1 VDLSNFAG
9 FSPIDSICTSFE
21 AIPGDAALTATIQSI
36 RGMHDILPADLAA
49 WHKLEHTI
57 RSVFQAY
64 GFSEI
69 RVPVLEKTE
78 LFARA
83 IGDATDVVQK
93 EMYSFEDRGGD
104 WLSLRPEGTAGTV
117 RAVIQNGLLYAAP
130 LRLWYM
136 GPMFRRER
144 PQKGRTRQF
153 HQAGAE
159 VFGAPGPD
167 IDAELL
173 AMCQRLWQQLGLQN
187 LRLEIN
193 SLGTAEER
201 VGYRAELSKY
211 FALHADAL
219 DEDSKIRLERNPMR
233 ILDSKNP
240 EMREL
245 IAAAPVLQAFL
256 GEESA
261 QHFAQLQAYLQAL
274 GVGYTVNP
282 RLVRGLDYYSHTVFE
297 WITDELGAQG
307 TVCAGGRYDGL
318 VELQGGKPWPGI
330 GFALGQERLVELIR
344 SAGAPPE
351 AATDIYLVMV
361 GDTAIQNGLVLAE
374 SLRWALPGLSIQANL
389 AGGSFKSQ
397 FKRADRSGARL
408 AMILGEE
415 ELDRGEVSIKF
426 LRSDVSQQSVT
437 LKNLE
442 TWLRDWQQQA

>member
-1 VDLSNFAG
+1 M
-9 FSPIDSICTSFE
+9 T
-21 AIPGDAALTATIQSI
+21 AAIQSI
-36 RGMHDILPADLAA
+36 RGMHDILPADMAT
-49 WHKLEHTI
+49 WHRLENTI
-57 RSVFQAY
+57 QSVFRSY
-64 GFSEI
+64 GFEELRI
-69 RVPVLEKTE
+69 PVLEKTE

-104 WLSLRPEGTAGTV
+104 WLSLRPEGTAGVV

-153 HQAGAE
+153 HQVGAE

-173 AMCQRLWQQLGLQN
+173 AMCQGIWQKLGLKN

-201 VGYRAELSKY
+201 TAYRHELQHY
-211 FALHADAL
+211 FSQHADEL

-240 EMREL
+240 ALRNL
-245 IAAAPVLQAFL
+245 INAAPSLQDFL
-256 GEESA
+256 GAESS
-261 QHFAQLQAYLQAL
+261 QHFAELQLHLDAL
-274 GVGYTVNP
+274 GVAYSVNP

-297 WITDELGAQG
+297 WITSELGAQG

-330 GFALGQERLVELIR
+330 GFAMGQERLVELMR
-344 SAGAPPE
+344 EHAPTEPE
-351 AATDIYLVMV
+351 VPDIYLVMV
-361 GDTAIQNGLVLAE
+361 GEETTARGLVLADA
-374 SLRWALPGLSIQANL
+374 LRKAIPGLSIQANL
-389 AGGSFKSQ
+389 GGGSFKAQ
-397 FKRADRSGARL
+397 FKRADRSGAKL
-408 AMILGEE
+408 ALILGEA
-415 ELDRGEVSIKF
+415 ELANHEISVKA
-426 LRSDVSQQSVT
+426 LRSDG
-437 LKNLE
+437 E
-442 TWLRDWQQQA
+442 QQQVSLENLQAWLHNWLQQV

>member
-1 VDLSNFAG
+1 MTTTL
-9 FSPIDSICTSFE
+9 
-21 AIPGDAALTATIQSI
+21 QSI
-36 RGMHDILPADLAA
+36 RGMHDILPAEMAA
-49 WHKLEHTI
+49 WQKLETTV

-64 GFSEI
+64 GYAEI

-153 HQAGAE
+153 HQVGAE

-167 IDAELL
+167 VDAELL
-173 AMCQRLWQQLGLQN
+173 ALCQRIWQLLGLKN

-193 SLGTAEER
+193 SLGTASE
-201 VGYRAELSKY
+201 RAEYRHELYRY
-211 FALHADAL
+211 FAAHPDDL
-219 DEDSKIRLERNPMR
+219 DEDSQARLERNPLR

-240 EMREL
+240 DMREV
-245 IAAAPVLQAFL
+245 IAAAPGLQAFL
-256 GEESA
+256 GEESR
-261 QHFAQLQAYLQAL
+261 QHFLRLQSHLQSL
-274 GVGYTVNP
+274 DVSFTVNP

-297 WITDELGAQG
+297 WITEELGAQG

-330 GFALGQERLVELIR
+330 GFAMGQERLVELLR
-344 SAGAPPE
+344 SSGDI
-351 AATDIYLVMV
+351 AAAVLDAYLVMV
-361 GDTAIQNGLVLAE
+361 GDQAIHQGLVLAD
-374 SLRWALPGLSIQANL
+374 SLRQAVSGLSIQANL

-408 AMILGEE
+408 AIILGEE
-415 ELDRGEVSIKF
+415 ELAQGEVSIKF
-426 LRSDVSQQSVT
+426 LRSDEKQQSVS
-437 LKNLE
+437 LQKLA
-442 TWLRDWQQQA
+442 TWLRNWMQQA